1 MAETRRRAAPGTATV
16 PESEGHAAAA
26 KPGTV
31 GICLSGGGIR
41 AAAYGLGALQA
52 MQENGLLTGADR
64 ADYLAAV
71 SGGSYIATAVTLVA
85 QGGLPDEPG
94 GDAVLGAEDPFA
106 RGTPEEQYV
115 RNHTTYLVHGPGG
128 RLAYLGRLVGG
139 ILLNV
144 LFLALV
150 LHVVFRPTGWV
161 YGWLFPTLRRG
172 SGRADVSVHIPVL
185 LWMVPVILLGLGL
198 LVGLVQIA
206 VRWRSDALRQR
217 IVVWCGWLLKL
228 GLLAAVVVGIPMLL
242 EFVRD
247 VVARQGGAG
256 GPSAN
261 GAQAA
266 TRSSQRLGLSTA
278 GGLAGAIATAV
289 WALRARATAPAT
301 VQAGTRWL
309 VKKLRGLALR
319 FRVFLQN
326 LLATV
331 FGPLLLVSVAVF
343 FLDLGAGNT
352 VADDTY
358 RLSEIVWVVGL
369 ALLLAA
375 MYYFADLVSWSL
387 QPLYKRRL
395 SSTFAL
401 RRVRGPD
408 GRPCAEERP
417 YSALYA
423 LSQSQPPHLPKFLI
437 CAAVNVSDYGATA
450 TGSNVGGFV
459 FSAETIGGPVTYSM
473 STKAYEASVGRRAR
487 DFTLPAAMSI
497 SGAAISPSMGKMTR
511 PPIRFLLALLNV
523 RLGVWIPNPRRIL
536 LADEIGDQYDRRL
549 AGDAE
554 PPLFPISPR
563 PGYLFR
569 ELFGRNHRDSRFIYV
584 SYGGHYENLGLVELL
599 RRGCTTIWCVD
610 ASGEAIDTFG
620 TIADAVSI
628 ARAELAVDIDIDPR
642 VMGPDPGATG
652 PAARF
657 VRRTHVVCP
666 IRYHDGTDG
675 TLVVI
680 KAGVPEDAPAD
691 VLQAHASWKAFPCD
705 PTANQLYTATRFDA
719 YRALGYFST
728 CRAFADPTA
737 PPPRPRPP
745 SDRGDAPSPQPEPA
759 QVRNARHDGK
769 PAQDL
774 PTPMTP
780 TLGKTAPRPP
790 D

>member
-1 MAETRRRAAPGTATV
+1 MAATRDRASARARQ
-16 PESEGHAAAA
+16 PESQAEAATAV
-26 KPGTV
+26 PGTV

-52 MQENGLLTGADR
+52 MQENGILTGPGR

-85 QGGLPDEPG
+85 QGGLPGEPG
-94 GDAVLGAEDPFA
+94 GDAALGAEDPFA

-115 RNHTTYLVHGPGG
+115 RDHTTYLVHGPGG
-128 RLAYLGRLVGG
+128 RLAYVGRLLGG

-150 LHVVFRPTGWV
+150 LHLVFRPAGWL

-172 SGRADVSVHIPVL
+172 STAGDVSVHLPVL
-185 LWMVPVILLGLGL
+185 AWVLPVALLGLGL

-206 VRWRSDALRQR
+206 VRWRSDAVRRR
-217 IVVWCGWLLKL
+217 IVVWCGRLLTL
-228 GLLAAVVVGIPMLL
+228 GLLAGVLVGVPVLL
-242 EFVRD
+242 ELVRD

-256 GPSAN
+256 GPSAT
-261 GAQAA
+261 AAEAA
-266 TRSSQRLGLSTA
+266 TRSSQRLGLATG
-278 GGLAGAIATAV
+278 GGLAGAIATAL
-289 WALRARATAPAT
+289 WALRAQATAPST
-301 VQAGTRWL
+301 LESGRRWL
-309 VKKLRGLALR
+309 VKKLRALAVH
-319 FRVFLQN
+319 FRGFLLN

-331 FGPLLLVSVAVF
+331 FGPLLLLSVAVF
-343 FLDLGAGNT
+343 FLDVGAANS
-352 VADDTY
+352 VAVASW
-358 RLSEIVWVVGL
+358 RWSEIAWVVGL
-369 ALLLAA
+369 GAVLAV

-401 RRVRGPD
+401 RRVRGAD
-408 GRPCAEERP
+408 GRLRAEERP

-423 LSQSQPPHLPKFLI
+423 LSQSQPPHLPEFLI
-437 CAAVNVSDYGATA
+437 CAAVNVSDYGATP

-459 FSAETIGGPVTYSM
+459 FSADEIGGPVTYPM
-473 STKAYEASVGRRAR
+473 STKAYEDAVGRRAR

-536 LADEIGDQYDRRL
+536 LADELADRYDRQL
-549 AGDAE
+549 AEDAKR
-554 PPLFPISPR
+554 PVVPINPR
-563 PGYLFR
+563 PSYLFR
-569 ELFGRNHRDSRFIYV
+569 ELFGRNHLDSRFIYV
-584 SYGGHYENLGLVELL
+584 SDGGHYENLGLVELL

-610 ASGEAIDTFG
+610 ASGESIDTFG

-628 ARAELAVDIDIDPR
+628 ARSELAVDIDVDPR
-642 VMGPDPGATG
+642 VMAPDPAATG

-657 VRRTHVVCP
+657 VRRTHVICP
-666 IRYHDGTDG
+666 IHYHDGTEG
-675 TLVVI
+675 TLVLM

-691 VLQAHASWKAFPCD
+691 VLQAHASWKSFPCD
-705 PTANQLYTATRFDA
+705 PTSNQLYTARRFDA

-728 CRAFADPTA
+728 CRAFSDPTA
-737 PPPRPRPP
+737 PRLVSRDEGPTGEPAPAAMAATGAAHSGP
-745 SDRGDAPSPQPEPA
+745 SDGAPQAPPPA
-759 QVRNARHDGK
+759 
-769 PAQDL
+769 
-774 PTPMTP
+774 T
-780 TLGKTAPRPP
+780 
-790 D
+790 